1 MSKLKPDAA
10 APAKAQILD
19 AAEMDTIVSNQC
31 QDAAAPAKAQI
42 LDGHPVPY
50 TLTVQVNGESVKAAS
65 AYLEIVDEFLRIKGM
80 RRTRIDGAYVFYDAA
95 IALVEK

>member
-1 MSKLKPDAA
+1 MEQIAVSAA
-10 APAKAQILD
+10 QATP
-19 AAEMDTIVSNQC
+19 
-31 QDAAAPAKAQI
+31 DAAAPAKAQI

-50 TLTVQVNGESVKAAS
+50 SLTVQVNGESVKAAS
-65 AYLEIVDEFLRIKGM
+65 AYLEIVDAFLRIKGM